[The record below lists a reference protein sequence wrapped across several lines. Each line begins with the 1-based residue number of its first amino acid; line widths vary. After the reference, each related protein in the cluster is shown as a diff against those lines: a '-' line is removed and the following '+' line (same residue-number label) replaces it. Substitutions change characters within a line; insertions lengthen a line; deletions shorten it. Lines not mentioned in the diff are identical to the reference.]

1 LKNEIISLLI
11 LKIKSFSLKIDSI
24 FTFQS
29 EIPLRKF
36 KEYEKRKKI
45 FDHECI
51 YLLVEYDIS
60 DICAK
65 LFVPNPLYRD
75 STLNEINED
84 LIEIRNH
91 RYC

>member
-1 LKNEIISLLI
+1 MSLHTVMSSLI
-11 LKIKSFSLKIDSI
+11 DYYLIQKKVHQKKGKRENDIRLRIYI
-24 FTFQS
+24 FVGCRNQ
-29 EIPLRKF
+29 
-36 KEYEKRKKI
+36 
-45 FDHECI
+45 
-51 YLLVEYDIS
+51 YDIS

-91 RYC
+91 RHC